1 MATFTQIQVTIPR
14 NSTLGQA
21 LTAAQNAYSV
31 SGNPLKTGYSLASW
45 NTAADGSGTTIAL
58 TDTVSVDTTVYAIFT
73 ANIYTISFN
82 ANGGSGTMTSQ
93 TTSYGGDVALN
104 ACTFTRMHYTFAGWA
119 LSPTGAV
126 IYADEETIYGV
137 TTDIPLYAVWEAV
150 DVYTVSYNNNGGSGT
165 IADQTVYADYPGI
178 ALRDGTGF
186 SRTGYNLTGWN
197 TAANGSGTS
206 YSLRQ
211 SITVTGDMT
220 LYAQWSEINYTV
232 TYKANGGSGTDY
244 VDTITYSEA
253 QSYTVQTA
261 ASASI
266 LPPSGFTFVSWNT
279 AANRTGTSYAA
290 SATITVT
297 SNLTLYAQWKVTIS
311 YNSNGGTGTIAS
323 QTVYYTN
330 TSVTLSSGSGFTRT
344 GYSLQN
350 WNTAANGS
358 GTEYDLSE
366 TITATGDKTL
376 YAIWKEIV
384 YITITPS
391 PSDISV
397 EASKA
402 VASNVT
408 VTVNYKNTLNENKT
422 ANIVISSGTTSNSQ
436 STDGIYSST
445 TSQYLTPS
453 EDSTYIYE
461 IVQEARIWQK

>member
-14 NSTLGQA
+14 NSTLGEA

-73 ANIYTISFN
+73 ADIYTISFN
-82 ANGGSGTMTSQ
+82 ANGGSGIMTKQ
-93 TTSYGGDVALN
+93 LTSYRGDVTLS
-104 ACTFTRMHYTFAGWA
+104 ACTFSRMHYTFVGWA

-137 TTDIPLYAVWEAV
+137 TTDILLYAVWEAV
-150 DVYTVSYNNNGGSGT
+150 DIYTVSYDNNGGSGT
-165 IADQTVYADYPGI
+165 IDDQLVYADYPGI

-186 SRTGYNLTGWN
+186 TKTGYTLSNWN

-206 YSLRQ
+206 YSLGQ
-211 SITVTGDMT
+211 SITVTGDMI

-232 TYKANGGSGTDY
+232 TYKANGGNGTDY
-244 VDTITYSEA
+244 IDTITYSEA

-266 LPPSGFTFVSWNT
+266 LPPSGFTFDSWNT

-297 SNLTLYAQWKVTIS
+297 GNLTLYAQWKVTIS

-323 QTVYYTN
+323 QTVYYTT
-330 TSVTLSSGSGFTRT
+330 TSVTLSSGSGFTKT
-344 GYSLQN
+344 GYLLQN

-358 GTEYDLSE
+358 GTTYSLSQ
-366 TITATGDKTL
+366 TITATGDMTL

-408 VTVNYKNTLNENKT
+408 VTVNYKNTLNESKT

-436 STDGIYSST
+436 ATDGIYSST
-445 TSQYLTPS
+445 TSQSLSPTS
-453 EDSTYIYE
+453 DSSYVYE
-461 IVQEARIWQK
+461 IA